1 MNTAQHNYE
10 TLTATL
16 RYVQIKDGVYTLNVT
31 LTDTSGNQ
39 RKYKTTT
46 SDVYL
51 IDRLRDGDTDIKY
64 KGREE
69 AIAFVCK
76 KHQLPVLF
84 YRRDNDSI
92 EVTLDI

>member
-1 MNTAQHNYE
+1 MNTAQHNHE

-31 LTDTSGNQ
+31 LTDSTGNQ

-46 SDVYL
+46 ADVYL
-51 IDRLRDGDTDIKY
+51 IDRLRDEDDDIKY

-69 AIAFVCK
+69 AVALVCK

-84 YRRDNDSI
+84 YRRDDSLI
-92 EVTLDI
+92 EVTLEI